1 MIGWGVARAWAVACR
16 PGDWSQQ
23 PTWPHVS
30 QSRRWT
36 QSCVPIARQSSH
48 PHEPGSGLAISSRWM
63 QVSAMPAV
71 LHRRR
76 GLSHG
81 RERKGL
87 GGVTP
92 GYETGRLDQ
101 GGIVRCSWVTFRRW
115 AAGSATLV
123 ALACLAPLAAP
134 GPASAALTWAPSST
148 ATIHPGVQ
156 MFTAGSQCTAKF
168 VYYDGTN
175 VYVGQAAHCSGTGG
189 NTETNGCTSG
199 TLPVGTQVDVDGA
212 SKPGVMVYNSWIT
225 MQRLGEK
232 DANTCQ
238 YNDLALVKL
247 DPSDVAS
254 VNPSV
259 PHWGGPVG
267 LDTTGT
273 TPGEKVYS
281 YGNSELRGGVS
292 QTSPK
297 EGTSQGDTGAG
308 WSHTVMTYNPGIP
321 GDSGSGFL
329 DATGN
334 ALGVLSTIDVGFPT
348 GVTNGVGDL
357 AKELSYL
364 HAHESSFASVQL
376 VDGTDPFQAGT
387 LPGLGGLLG
396 GLGLA

>member
-1 MIGWGVARAWAVACR
+1 
-16 PGDWSQQ
+16 
-23 PTWPHVS
+23 
-30 QSRRWT
+30 
-36 QSCVPIARQSSH
+36 
-48 PHEPGSGLAISSRWM
+48 
-63 QVSAMPAV
+63 
-71 LHRRR
+71 
-76 GLSHG
+76 
-81 RERKGL
+81 L

-92 GYETGRLDQ
+92 GYETGRFDE
-101 GGIVRCSWVTFRRW
+101 GGIVRVSWVTLRRW
-115 AAGSATLV
+115 AAVSATLV
-123 ALACLAPLAAP
+123 ALACLAPLAAT

-156 MFTAGSQCTAKF
+156 MFTAGSQCTANF